1 MFIRRIFKTKLHAVI
16 GTLAIFTIMNASL
29 QSIFFGSDNEILY
42 DYSTIV
48 FLCLK
53 DSTTCVYISELKLA
67 NTGVKTIN
75 EISVIFSEIPE
86 SLKTSL
92 RVRNLNAGKPR
103 DRDPDV
109 ENINLHGDN
118 SIKINNL
125 SPGAL
130 VIVKLS
136 GDIPVATKSLLTNLD
151 VSVESEATVINADP
165 QGTEFSRLWSM
176 LL

>member
-1 MFIRRIFKTKLHAVI
+1 
-16 GTLAIFTIMNASL
+16 MNASL

-67 NTGVKTIN
+67 NTGVKTID
-75 EISVIFSEIPE
+75 EILVNFSDIPE
-86 SLKTSL
+86 SLNASL

-103 DRDPDV
+103 DIDPDV
-109 ENINLHGDN
+109 ENIDLQDGN
-118 SIKINNL
+118 SIKIKNL

-136 GDIPVATKSLLTNLD
+136 GDIPVAIKSSLTLLD

-165 QGTEFSRLWSM
+165 QGTEFTRLWSK